1 MKRVSNEH
9 FGQWVNASKKVRF
22 TFEGN
27 VINGLAG
34 DSVASALLANNQ
46 WLQSRSFKYHRPRGP
61 LTLCGHDANTLVQTP
76 TTPNLLADHL
86 PARDHLSVS
95 AQNYTGSLYFDV
107 SRILDWF
114 GRFLPVGFYYKA
126 FFKPRGIWAYWEP
139 IVRKAAGLGVS
150 NLEVEAPYNDK
161 AYCFCDI
168 AVVGGGPAGLN
179 AALHAA
185 NAGATVALIEQEP
198 HLGGSLNYHAF
209 GYETP
214 RIASTEISVETSAD
228 RSTENSVGPS
238 KTGDAAST
246 TDARDAFSAISA
258 QRDAL
263 IRAVEAHPN
272 IRVLRSATCNA
283 WFTDHYLPVLQ
294 GTRLIKL
301 RAKQTILATGSSE
314 QHVVFRNN
322 DLPGVVMCSA
332 LDRLTRLYG
341 VIPSAPVAVLAGN
354 DHAYRTALS
363 SHDGG
368 ANVQAIIDLRDGC
381 DDPALSRE
389 VERRGI
395 TIYQRC
401 AVFEAASRAT
411 GKVLSELIVHRLDDN
426 GNASEKIATLDCG
439 VLAMSAGFMP
449 AYQLACQ
456 AGAVLGY
463 DDETAQF
470 QLSKLPAGMHLAG
483 SVDSIFSL
491 AAVEASGRNAARQ
504 AMKNLDAELT
514 TDEDENTTCTERV
527 NHPWPFVKHP
537 KGREFVDFDEDL
549 QIKDILN
556 ATRMGYRDI
565 QLVKRFSTVGMGPS
579 QGRHSALPTARLVAK
594 ATERSVNETG
604 VTTARPPLTPE
615 PLGLLAGRRFH
626 PLRRTPLHNRHL
638 HLGAQMM
645 PAGAWQRPAFYGTP
659 EQRDAAIQAEVAAV
673 RTGVGIIDVSTLG
686 GIELRGPDAAEFM
699 NRLYTFG
706 FAKQPIG
713 KTRYAVLTNELGV
726 VADDGVAARIDE
738 DHYYV
743 TATTSGVDRVYRDML
758 KWNAQWRLDVD
769 IANVTSAF
777 SAVNV
782 AGPKSRDV
790 LASLGCDIN
799 LDADEF
805 PYLAYR
811 EAALAGIPTRM
822 MRVGFVGELGYEL
835 HVPSPY
841 IGVLWDRLMEA
852 GSEFKIRAFGVEAQ
866 RLLRLEKGH
875 IIVGQDTDGM
885 TQPDEVSLRWAI
897 AKNKPFFVGAKSV
910 EILSKA
916 PLERKLVGFEL
927 GATSPQPKE
936 GHLVIRDGD
945 IVGAVTSCE
954 YSPTL
959 NKIIGLAY
967 VHPADSASGAEVV
980 IRTDNAVHVHAH
992 VADTPFYDPDNA
1004 RQGL

>member
-1 MKRVSNEH
+1 MKRVSNQY
-9 FGQWVNASKKVRF
+9 FGQWVNADEKVRF
-22 TFEGN
+22 TFEGKE
-27 VINGLAG
+27 INGLAG
-34 DSVASALLANNQ
+34 DSVASALIANNQ

-61 LTLCGHDANTLVQTP
+61 LTLCGHDANTLIQTP

-86 PARDHLSVS
+86 RAEDHLAVS
-95 AQNYTGSLYFDV
+95 AQNYTGSLHFDL
-107 SRILDWF
+107 SRLLDWF

-150 NLEVEAPYNDK
+150 NLKVKAPYNDK
-161 AYCFCDI
+161 TYVFCDI
-168 AVVGGGPAGLN
+168 AVVGAGPAGLN

-185 NAGATVALIEQEP
+185 NSGAKVVLIEQEP
-198 HLGGSLNYHAF
+198 HLGGSLNYHGF
-209 GYETP
+209 GYSSSSRATP
-214 RIASTEISVETSAD
+214 DRNEKPDANKDSEIGERFSTAAVQRNNLVE
-228 RSTENSVGPS
+228 
-238 KTGDAAST
+238 
-246 TDARDAFSAISA
+246 
-258 QRDAL
+258 
-263 IRAVEAHPN
+263 AVESHPN
-272 IRVLRSATCNA
+272 IRVFRSATCNA

-294 GTRLIKL
+294 GTRLLKL
-301 RAKQTILATGSSE
+301 RARQTILATGSSE

-322 DLPGVVMCSA
+322 DLPGVFMCSA

-341 VIPSAPVAVLAGN
+341 VIPSTPVVVLAGN

-363 SHDGG
+363 SKDGG
-368 ANVQAIIDLRDGC
+368 ANVTAIIDLRDRC
-381 DDPALSRE
+381 DDSALSE
-389 VERRGI
+389 EAHARGI
-395 TIYQRC
+395 TLFAGCTVY
-401 AVFEAASRAT
+401 EAASSAT
-411 GKVLSELIVHRLDDN
+411 GHALSKVIVHRFHSD
-426 GNASEKIATLDCG
+426 GEAREKVATLECG

-456 AGAVLGY
+456 AGAVLSY

-470 QLSKLPAGMHLAG
+470 QLSKLPAGMQLAG
-483 SVDSIFSL
+483 SVDSIFSF

-504 AMKNLDAELT
+504 AMRNLDAEVA
-514 TDEDENTTCTERV
+514 TDEDEKFTCNEQV
-527 NHPWPFVKHP
+527 NHHWPFVKHP

-549 QIKDILN
+549 QIKDIVN

-594 ATERSVNETG
+594 ATDRSVNETG

-626 PLRRTPLHNRHL
+626 PLRRTPLHDRHL
-638 HLGAQMM
+638 CLDAQMM
-645 PAGAWQRPAFYGTP
+645 PAGSWQRPAFYGAQ
-659 EQRDAAIQAEVAAV
+659 EQRAAAIQAEVNAV

-726 VADDGVAARIDE
+726 VADDGVAARIGE
-738 DHYYV
+738 NHYYV

-758 KWNAQWRLDVD
+758 KWNAQWRLDLD

-777 SAVNV
+777 SAVNI

-790 LASLGCDIN
+790 LTALGCDIS
-799 LDADEF
+799 LEADDF

-811 EAALAGIPTRM
+811 EATLVGVPTRM

-852 GSEFKIRAFGVEAQ
+852 GQAFGIRAFGVEAQ

-897 AKNKPFFVGAKSV
+897 AKKKPFFVGAKSV
-910 EILSKA
+910 EILSKE

-927 GATSPQPKE
+927 GATAPQPKE

-945 IVGAVTSCE
+945 IFGSVTSCE

-967 VHPADSASGAEVV
+967 VHPDDSASGAEVV

-992 VADTPFYDPDNA
+992 VTDTPFYDPDNT
-1004 RQGL
+1004 RQAL

>member
-1 MKRVSNEH
+1 MKRISNEY
-9 FGQWVNASKKVRF
+9 FGQWVNADEKVRF
-22 TFEGN
+22 TFEGRE
-27 VINGLAG
+27 IRGLAG
-34 DSVASALLANNQ
+34 DSVASALIANNQ

-76 TTPNLLADHL
+76 TTPNLLADYL
-86 PARDHLSVS
+86 PAEDHLSVS
-95 AQNYTGSLYFDV
+95 AQNYTGSLNFDL
-107 SRILDWF
+107 SRVLDWF

-139 IVRKAAGLGVS
+139 IVRKAAGLGIS
-150 NLEVEAPYNDK
+150 NLQVKAPYNDK
-161 AYCFCDI
+161 TYVFSDI
-168 AVVGGGPAGLN
+168 AVVGAGPAGLN

-185 NAGATVALIEQEP
+185 NSGAKVVLIEQEP
-198 HLGGSLNYHAF
+198 HLGGSLNYHGF
-209 GYETP
+209 SYSSSP
-214 RIASTEISVETSAD
+214 IAVTDTDDNPDATANSEIGD
-228 RSTENSVGPS
+228 RF
-238 KTGDAAST
+238 ST
-246 TDARDAFSAISA
+246 TTA
-258 QRDAL
+258 QRNTL
-263 IRAVEAHPN
+263 VNAVESHPN

-301 RAKQTILATGSSE
+301 RARQTILATGSSE
-314 QHVVFRNN
+314 QHIVFRNN
-322 DLPGVVMCSA
+322 DLPGVIMCSA

-341 VIPSAPVAVLAGN
+341 VIPSLPIAVLAGN
-354 DHAYRTALS
+354 DQAYRTALS

-368 ANVQAIIDLRDGC
+368 ANVTAIIDLRDRC
-381 DDPALSRE
+381 DDPALSGE
-389 VERRGI
+389 AQARGI
-395 TIYQRC
+395 TLFAGCTVY
-401 AVFEAASRAT
+401 EAASRAT
-411 GKVLSELIVHRLDDN
+411 QHALSSITIHRFAQNGEVGEKVT
-426 GNASEKIATLDCG
+426 TLECG

-456 AGAVLGY
+456 AGAILSY
-463 DDETAQF
+463 DDEVAQF

-483 SVDSIFSL
+483 SLDSVFSL
-491 AAVEASGRNAARQ
+491 ASVEASGRNAARQ
-504 AMKNLDAELT
+504 ALRDLNLDTESNQR
-514 TDEDENTTCTERV
+514 DEDLPCTEKV

-549 QIKDILN
+549 QIKDIVN

-594 ATERSVNETG
+594 ATDRSVNETG

-626 PLRRTPLHNRHL
+626 PLRRTPLHDRHVDL
-638 HLGAQMM
+638 NAQIM
-645 PAGAWQRPAFYGTP
+645 PAGNWQRPAFYGTP
-659 EQRDAAIQAEVAAV
+659 EQRDDAIQAEVNAV
-673 RTGVGIIDVSTLG
+673 RTAVGIIDVSTLG

-726 VADDGVAARIDE
+726 VADDGVAARIGE

-743 TATTSGVDRVYRDML
+743 TATTGGVDRVYRDML

-777 SAVNV
+777 SAVNI

-790 LASLGCDIN
+790 LTALGCDIS
-799 LDADEF
+799 LEADDF

-811 EAALAGIPTRM
+811 EATLVGVPTRM

-852 GSEFKIRAFGVEAQ
+852 GQAFGIRAFGVEAQ

-897 AKNKPFFVGAKSV
+897 ATKKPFFVGAKSV

-927 GATSPQPKE
+927 GANAPQPKE

-945 IVGAVTSCE
+945 IVGSVTSCE

-967 VHPADSASGAEVV
+967 VHPADSTSGAEVV

-992 VADTPFYDPDNA
+992 VADTPFYDPDNT
-1004 RQGL
+1004 RQAL

>member
-1 MKRVSNEH
+1 MKRVSNEY
-9 FGQWVNASKKVRF
+9 FGQWVNADEKVRF
-22 TFEGN
+22 TFEGKE
-27 VINGLAG
+27 INGLAG
-34 DSVASALLANNQ
+34 DSVASALVANNQ

-61 LTLCGHDANTLVQTP
+61 LTLCGHDANTLIQTP

-86 PARDHLSVS
+86 RAADHLAVA
-95 AQNYTGSLYFDV
+95 AQNYTGSLNFDL
-107 SRILDWF
+107 SRVLDWF

-150 NLEVEAPYNDK
+150 NLKVKAPYNDK
-161 AYCFCDI
+161 TYVFCDI
-168 AVVGGGPAGLN
+168 AVVGAGPAGLN

-185 NAGATVALIEQEP
+185 NSGAKVVLIEQEP
-198 HLGGSLNYHAF
+198 HLGGSLNYHGF
-209 GYETP
+209 GY
-214 RIASTEISVETSAD
+214 SLSAGATALND
-228 RSTENSVGPS
+228 ENSAPS
-238 KTGDAAST
+238 TNFEIAEPFSTAA
-246 TDARDAFSAISA
+246 A
-258 QRDAL
+258 QRNRMVNA
-263 IRAVEAHPN
+263 IESHPN

-301 RAKQTILATGSSE
+301 RARQTILATGSSE

-341 VIPSAPVAVLAGN
+341 VIPSTPVVVLAGN

-368 ANVQAIIDLRDGC
+368 ANVTAIIDLRDRC
-381 DDPALSRE
+381 DDPVLSGAAQA
-389 VERRGI
+389 RGI
-395 TIYQRC
+395 TLYTGC
-401 AVFEAASRAT
+401 TVYEAASSAT
-411 GKVLSELIVHRLDDN
+411 GHALSKVIVHRFGSD
-426 GNASEKIATLDCG
+426 GEASEKVATLECG

-456 AGAVLGY
+456 AGAVLSY
-463 DDETAQF
+463 DDVTAQF
-470 QLSKLPAGMHLAG
+470 QLSNLPAGMHLAG
-483 SVDSIFSL
+483 SVDSVFSF
-491 AAVEASGRNAARQ
+491 ASVEASGRNAARQ
-504 AMKNLDAELT
+504 ALSNLDAEIAK
-514 TDEDENTTCTERV
+514 DEDENVSCNEQV

-549 QIKDILN
+549 QIKDIVN

-594 ATERSVNETG
+594 ATDRSVNETG

-626 PLRRTPLHNRHL
+626 PLRRTPLHDRHL
-638 HLGAQMM
+638 GLGAQMM
-645 PAGAWQRPAFYGTP
+645 PAGNWQRPAFYGP
-659 EQRDAAIQAEVAAV
+659 QEQRATAIQAEVNAV
-673 RTGVGIIDVSTLG
+673 RTEVGIIDVSTLG

-726 VADDGVAARIDE
+726 VADDGVAARIGE
-738 DHYYV
+738 NHYYV

-777 SAVNV
+777 SAVNI

-790 LASLGCDIN
+790 LTALGCDIS
-799 LDADEF
+799 LEADDF

-811 EAALAGIPTRM
+811 EATLVGVPARM

-835 HVPSPY
+835 HVPSPF

-852 GSEFKIRAFGVEAQ
+852 GQGFGIRAFGVEAQ

-897 AKNKPFFVGAKSV
+897 AKKKPFFVGAKSV

-927 GATSPQPKE
+927 GASAPQPKE

-945 IVGAVTSCE
+945 IVGSVTSCE

-967 VHPADSASGAEVV
+967 VHPADSASGAEVL

-992 VADTPFYDPDNA
+992 VADTPFYDPENT
-1004 RQGL
+1004 RQAL

>member
-9 FGQWVNASKKVRF
+9 FGQWVNADEKVRF
-22 TFEGN
+22 TFEGKE
-27 VINGLAG
+27 INGLAG
-34 DSVASALLANNQ
+34 DSVASALIANNQ

-61 LTLCGHDANTLVQTP
+61 LTLCGHDANTLIQTP

-86 PARDHLSVS
+86 RAEDHLAVS
-95 AQNYTGSLYFDV
+95 AQNYTGSLNFDL
-107 SRILDWF
+107 SRVLDWF

-150 NLEVEAPYNDK
+150 NLKVKAPYNDK
-161 AYCFCDI
+161 TYVFCDI
-168 AVVGGGPAGLN
+168 AVVGAGPAGLN

-185 NAGATVALIEQEP
+185 NSGAKVVLIEQEP
-198 HLGGSLNYHAF
+198 HLGGSLNYHGF
-209 GYETP
+209 GYSSSPSAVTGSDDNP
-214 RIASTEISVETSAD
+214 DATANSEIGD
-228 RSTENSVGPS
+228 RF
-238 KTGDAAST
+238 ST
-246 TDARDAFSAISA
+246 TTA
-258 QRDAL
+258 QRNSLVNA
-263 IRAVEAHPN
+263 IESHPS

-314 QHVVFRNN
+314 QHIVFRNN

-341 VIPSAPVAVLAGN
+341 VIPSTPVVVLAGN

-368 ANVQAIIDLRDGC
+368 VNVAAIIDLRDRC
-381 DDPALSRE
+381 DDPALSE
-389 VERRGI
+389 EAHARGI
-395 TIYQRC
+395 TLYAGC
-401 AVFEAASRAT
+401 TAYEAASSAT
-411 GKVLSELIVHRLDDN
+411 GHALSKVIVRRLGSD
-426 GNASEKIATLDCG
+426 GEASENVATLECG

-456 AGAVLGY
+456 AGAVLSY

-483 SVDSIFSL
+483 SVDSVFSF

-504 AMKNLDAELT
+504 AVRNLDAEVA
-514 TDEDENTTCTERV
+514 TDEDEKFTCNEQV

-549 QIKDILN
+549 QIKDIVN

-594 ATERSVNETG
+594 ATDRSVNETG

-626 PLRRTPLHNRHL
+626 PLRRTPLHDRHL
-638 HLGAQMM
+638 GLGAQMM
-645 PAGAWQRPAFYGTP
+645 PAGNWQRPAFYGP
-659 EQRDAAIQAEVAAV
+659 QEQRAAAIQAEVNAV
-673 RTGVGIIDVSTLG
+673 RTEVGIIDVSTLG

-706 FAKQPIG
+706 FAKQPVG

-726 VADDGVAARIDE
+726 VADDGVAARIGE
-738 DHYYV
+738 NHYYV

-777 SAVNV
+777 SAVNI

-790 LASLGCDIN
+790 LTALGCNIS
-799 LDADEF
+799 LEADDF

-811 EAALAGIPTRM
+811 EATLVGVSARM

-852 GSEFKIRAFGVEAQ
+852 GQAFGIRAFGVEAQ

-897 AKNKPFFVGAKSV
+897 AKKKPFFVGAKSV

-927 GATSPQPKE
+927 GATAPQPKE

-945 IVGAVTSCE
+945 IVGSVTSCE

-959 NKIIGLAY
+959 NRIIGLAY
-967 VHPADSASGAEVV
+967 VHPDDSASGAELV
-980 IRTDNAVHVHAH
+980 IRTDNAVHVHAR
-992 VADTPFYDPDNA
+992 VADTPFYDPENT
-1004 RQGL
+1004 RQAL

>member
-1 MKRVSNEH
+1 MKRISNEH
-9 FGQWVNASKKVRF
+9 FGQWVDPSAKVRF
-22 TFEGN
+22 TFEGK
-27 VINGLAG
+27 VIDGLAG

-61 LTLCGHDANTLVQTP
+61 LTLCGHDANTLIQTP

-86 PARDHLSVS
+86 PAKDHLSVT
-95 AQNYTGSLYFDV
+95 AQNYTGSLHFDL

-126 FFKPRGIWAYWEP
+126 FFKPRGIWTYWEP

-150 NLEVEAPYNDK
+150 NLKVEAPYNDK
-161 AYCFCDI
+161 VYAFCDI
-168 AVVGGGPAGLN
+168 AVIGSGPAGLS

-185 NAGATVALIEQEP
+185 QSGAEVVLIEQEP
-198 HLGGSLNYHAF
+198 HLGGSLNYHSF
-209 GYETP
+209 GY
-214 RIASTEISVETSAD
+214 ATSAAAD
-228 RSTENSVGPS
+228 VDSDGDTDTNLDTNL
-238 KTGDAAST
+238 KT
-246 TDARDAFSAISA
+246 AFSAIA
-258 QRDAL
+258 THRKTL
-263 IRAVEAHPN
+263 IEAVEENPN

-283 WFTDHYLPVLQ
+283 WFTDHYLPVLR
-294 GTRLIKL
+294 GNRLIKL
-301 RAKQTILATGSSE
+301 RAKQTIVATGSSE

-341 VIPSAPVAVLAGN
+341 AIPSAPVVVLAGN

-368 ANVQAIIDLRDGC
+368 VNVTAIIDLRDRC
-381 DDPALSRE
+381 DDPILADEARLRN
-389 VERRGI
+389 I
-395 TIYQRC
+395 TIHQRC
-401 AVFEAASRAT
+401 AVFEAASSTFTHA
-411 GKVLSELIVHRLDDN
+411 LSRVTVHRLADC
-426 GNASEKIATLDCG
+426 GKAAEKVATLDCG
-439 VLAMSAGFMP
+439 ILAMSAGFMP

-456 AGAVLGY
+456 AGAILSY

-470 QLSKLPAGMHLAG
+470 QLSNLPRGMHLAG
-483 SVDSIFSL
+483 SVKSVFAL
-491 AAVEASGRNAARQ
+491 ASVEASGRDAARQ
-504 AMKNLDAELT
+504 AIRALDLGTKRELG
-514 TDEDENTTCTERV
+514 EDENLPCYEKV

-549 QIKDILN
+549 QIKDIVN

-594 ATERSVNETG
+594 ATDRSVNETG

-626 PLRRTPLHNRHL
+626 PFRQTPLHERHL
-638 HLGAQMM
+638 KLGAQMM
-645 PAGAWQRPAFYGTP
+645 PAGNWQRPAYYGIP
-659 EQRDAAIQAEVAAV
+659 EQRDALIQAEVNAV

-706 FAKQPIG
+706 FVKQPIG

-726 VADDGVAARIDE
+726 IADDGVAARISE
-738 DHYYV
+738 HHYYV
-743 TATTSGVDRVYRDML
+743 TATTSGVDGVYRDML
-758 KWNAQWRLDVD
+758 RWNAQWRLHVD
-769 IANVTSAF
+769 IANITSAF

-790 LASLGCDIN
+790 LTAMGCDIS
-799 LDADEF
+799 LDAHDF

-811 EAALAGIPTRM
+811 EGSLAGIPARM

-835 HVPSPY
+835 HVPSPH
-841 IGVLWDRLMEA
+841 IGALWDGLMDT
-852 GSEFKIRAFGVEAQ
+852 GKEFGLRTFGVEAQ

-885 TQPDEVSLRWAI
+885 TQPNEVSLRWAI
-897 AKNKPFFVGAKSV
+897 AKKKPFFVGAKSI
-910 EILSKA
+910 EILSNA
-916 PLERKLVGFEL
+916 PLERQLVGFDL
-927 GATSPQPKE
+927 VAGSPQPKE
-936 GHLVIRDGD
+936 GHLVIRNGH
-945 IVGAVTSCE
+945 IVGSVTSCE

-967 VHPADSASGAEVV
+967 VHPEDSASGTEVV
-980 IRTDNAVHVHAH
+980 IRTDNAVQVLAR

-1004 RQGL
+1004 RQDL

>member
-1 MKRVSNEH
+1 MKRISNEY
-9 FGQWVNASKKVRF
+9 FGLWVNADEKVRF
-22 TFEGN
+22 TFEGRE
-27 VINGLAG
+27 ISGLAG
-34 DSVASALLANNQ
+34 DSVASALIANNQ

-61 LTLCGHDANTLVQTP
+61 LTLCGHDANTLIQTP
-76 TTPNLLADHL
+76 KTPNLLADHL
-86 PARDHLSVS
+86 PAEDHLSVS
-95 AQNYTGSLYFDV
+95 AQNYTGTLHFDL
-107 SRILDWF
+107 SRMLDWF

-150 NLEVEAPYNDK
+150 NLKVKAPYTDK
-161 AYCFCDI
+161 TYVFCDI
-168 AVVGGGPAGLN
+168 AVVGAGPAGLN

-185 NAGATVALIEQEP
+185 KSGAKVVLIEQEP
-198 HLGGSLNYHAF
+198 HLGGSLNYHGF
-209 GYETP
+209 GYSSSSIATP
-214 RIASTEISVETSAD
+214 GRDDWFSTATAQ
-228 RSTENSVGPS
+228 RSTLVN
-238 KTGDAAST
+238 
-246 TDARDAFSAISA
+246 
-258 QRDAL
+258 
-263 IRAVEAHPN
+263 AVESHPN
-272 IRVLRSATCNA
+272 IRVFRSATCNA

-341 VIPSAPVAVLAGN
+341 IIPSAPIVVLAGN

-368 ANVQAIIDLRDGC
+368 ANVTAIIDLRDRC
-381 DDPALSRE
+381 DDSALSQE
-389 VERRGI
+389 AQARGI
-395 TIYQRC
+395 TLFAGCTVY
-401 AVFEAASRAT
+401 EAASSAT
-411 GKVLSELIVHRLDDN
+411 GQVLSKVIVHRLGSDSD
-426 GNASEKIATLDCG
+426 ASEKVATLDCG

-456 AGAVLGY
+456 AGAVLSY
-463 DDETAQF
+463 DDEAAQF

-483 SVDSIFSL
+483 SVDSVFSF
-491 AAVEASGRNAARQ
+491 ASVEASGRNAARR
-504 AMKNLDAELT
+504 AVRNLDAELA
-514 TDEDENTTCTERV
+514 TDEDENFTCDEKV
-527 NHPWPFVKHP
+527 NHPWPFVKHT

-549 QIKDILN
+549 QIKDIVN

-594 ATERSVNETG
+594 ATDRSVNETG

-615 PLGLLAGRRFH
+615 PLALLAGRRFH
-626 PLRRTPLHNRHL
+626 PLRRTPLHERHL
-638 HLGAQMM
+638 SLNAQMM
-645 PAGAWQRPAFYGTP
+645 PAGNWQRPAFYGTQ
-659 EQRDAAIQAEVAAV
+659 EQRAAAIQAEVTAV

-726 VADDGVAARIDE
+726 VADDGVAARIAE

-758 KWNAQWRLDVD
+758 KWNAQWRLNID

-777 SAVNV
+777 SAVNI

-790 LASLGCDIN
+790 LTAMGCDIG
-799 LDADEF
+799 LEADDF

-811 EAALAGIPTRM
+811 EGTLAGVPARM

-841 IGVLWDRLMEA
+841 IGVLWDRLMEVGEA
-852 GSEFKIRAFGVEAQ
+852 FGLRAFGVEAQ

-897 AKNKPFFVGAKSV
+897 AKKKPFFVGAKSV

-927 GATSPQPKE
+927 GATAPQPKE

-945 IVGAVTSCE
+945 IVGSVTSCE

-967 VHPADSASGAEVV
+967 VHPADSASGAEIV
-980 IRTDNAVHVHAH
+980 IRTDNAVHVNAQ

-1004 RQGL
+1004 RQAR

>member
-1 MKRVSNEH
+1 MKRISNEY
-9 FGQWVNASKKVRF
+9 FGLWVNADEKVRF
-22 TFEGN
+22 TFEGRE
-27 VINGLAG
+27 ISGLAG
-34 DSVASALLANNQ
+34 DSVASALIANNQ

-61 LTLCGHDANTLVQTP
+61 LTLCGHDANTLIQTP
-76 TTPNLLADHL
+76 KTPNLLADHL
-86 PARDHLSVS
+86 PAEDHLSVS
-95 AQNYTGSLYFDV
+95 AQNYTGTLHFDL
-107 SRILDWF
+107 SRMLDWF

-150 NLEVEAPYNDK
+150 NLKVKAPYTDK
-161 AYCFCDI
+161 TYVFCDI
-168 AVVGGGPAGLN
+168 AVVGAGPAGLN

-185 NAGATVALIEQEP
+185 KSGAKVVLIEQEP
-198 HLGGSLNYHAF
+198 HLGGSLNYHGF
-209 GYETP
+209 GYSSSSIATP
-214 RIASTEISVETSAD
+214 GRDDWFSTATAQ
-228 RSTENSVGPS
+228 RSTLVN
-238 KTGDAAST
+238 
-246 TDARDAFSAISA
+246 
-258 QRDAL
+258 
-263 IRAVEAHPN
+263 AVESHPN
-272 IRVLRSATCNA
+272 IRVFRSATCNA

-341 VIPSAPVAVLAGN
+341 IIPSDPIVVLAGN

-368 ANVQAIIDLRDGC
+368 ANVTAIIDLRDRC
-381 DDPALSRE
+381 DDSALSQE
-389 VERRGI
+389 AQARGI
-395 TIYQRC
+395 TLFAGCTVY
-401 AVFEAASRAT
+401 EAASSAT
-411 GKVLSELIVHRLDDN
+411 GQVLSKVIVHRLGSDGD
-426 GNASEKIATLDCG
+426 ASEKVATLDCG

-456 AGAVLGY
+456 AGAVLSY
-463 DDETAQF
+463 DDEAAQF

-483 SVDSIFSL
+483 SVDSVFSF
-491 AAVEASGRNAARQ
+491 ASVEASGRNAARR
-504 AMKNLDAELT
+504 AVRNLDAELA
-514 TDEDENTTCTERV
+514 TDEDENFTCDEKV
-527 NHPWPFVKHP
+527 NHPWPFVKHT

-549 QIKDILN
+549 QIKDIVN

-594 ATERSVNETG
+594 ATDRSVNETG

-615 PLGLLAGRRFH
+615 PLALLAGRRFH
-626 PLRRTPLHNRHL
+626 PLRRTPLHERHL
-638 HLGAQMM
+638 SLNAQMM
-645 PAGAWQRPAFYGTP
+645 PAGNWQRPAFYGTQ
-659 EQRDAAIQAEVAAV
+659 EQRAAAIQAEVTAV

-726 VADDGVAARIDE
+726 VADDGVAARIAE

-758 KWNAQWRLDVD
+758 KWNAQWRLNID

-777 SAVNV
+777 SAVNI

-790 LASLGCDIN
+790 LTAMGCDIG
-799 LDADEF
+799 LEADDF

-811 EAALAGIPTRM
+811 EGTLAGVPARM

-841 IGVLWDRLMEA
+841 IGVLWDRLMEVGEA
-852 GSEFKIRAFGVEAQ
+852 FGLRAFGVEAQ

-897 AKNKPFFVGAKSV
+897 AKKKPFFVGAKSV

-927 GATSPQPKE
+927 GATAPQPKE

-945 IVGAVTSCE
+945 IVGSVTSCE

-967 VHPADSASGAEVV
+967 VHPADSASGAEIV
-980 IRTDNAVHVHAH
+980 IRTDNAVHVNAQ

-1004 RQGL
+1004 RQAR

>member
-1 MKRVSNEH
+1 MKRVSNQY
-9 FGQWVNASKKVRF
+9 FGQWVNADEKVRF
-22 TFEGN
+22 TFEGKE
-27 VINGLAG
+27 INGLAG
-34 DSVASALLANNQ
+34 DSVASALIANNQ

-61 LTLCGHDANTLVQTP
+61 LTLCGHDANTLIQTP

-86 PARDHLSVS
+86 RAEDHLAVS
-95 AQNYTGSLYFDV
+95 AQNYTGSLHFDL
-107 SRILDWF
+107 SRLLDWF

-150 NLEVEAPYNDK
+150 NLKVKAPYNDK
-161 AYCFCDI
+161 TYVFCDI
-168 AVVGGGPAGLN
+168 AVVGAGPAGLN

-185 NAGATVALIEQEP
+185 NSGAKVVLIEQEP
-198 HLGGSLNYHAF
+198 HLGGSLNYHGF
-209 GYETP
+209 GYSSSSRATP
-214 RIASTEISVETSAD
+214 DRNEKPDANKDSEIGERFSTAAVQRNNLVE
-228 RSTENSVGPS
+228 
-238 KTGDAAST
+238 
-246 TDARDAFSAISA
+246 
-258 QRDAL
+258 
-263 IRAVEAHPN
+263 AVESHPN
-272 IRVLRSATCNA
+272 IRVFRSATCNA

-294 GTRLIKL
+294 GTRLLKL
-301 RAKQTILATGSSE
+301 RARQTILATGSSE

-322 DLPGVVMCSA
+322 DLPGVFMCSA

-341 VIPSAPVAVLAGN
+341 VIPSTPVVVLAGN

-363 SHDGG
+363 SKDGG
-368 ANVQAIIDLRDGC
+368 ANVTAIIDLRDRC
-381 DDPALSRE
+381 DDSALSE
-389 VERRGI
+389 EAHARGI
-395 TIYQRC
+395 TLFAGCTVY
-401 AVFEAASRAT
+401 EAASSAT
-411 GKVLSELIVHRLDDN
+411 GHALSKVIVHRFHSD
-426 GNASEKIATLDCG
+426 GEAREKVATLECG

-456 AGAVLGY
+456 AGAVLSY

-483 SVDSIFSL
+483 SVDSIFSF

-504 AMKNLDAELT
+504 AMRNLDAEVA
-514 TDEDENTTCTERV
+514 TDEDEKFTCNEQV
-527 NHPWPFVKHP
+527 NHHWPFVKHP

-549 QIKDILN
+549 QIKDIVN

-594 ATERSVNETG
+594 ATDRSVNETG

-626 PLRRTPLHNRHL
+626 PLRRTPLHDRHL
-638 HLGAQMM
+638 CLDAQMM
-645 PAGAWQRPAFYGTP
+645 PAGSWQRPAFYGAQ
-659 EQRDAAIQAEVAAV
+659 EQRAAAIQAEVNAV

-726 VADDGVAARIDE
+726 VADDGVAARIGE
-738 DHYYV
+738 NHYYV

-758 KWNAQWRLDVD
+758 KWNAQWRLDLD

-777 SAVNV
+777 SAVNI

-790 LASLGCDIN
+790 LTALGCDIS
-799 LDADEF
+799 LEADDF

-811 EAALAGIPTRM
+811 EATLVGVPTRM

-852 GSEFKIRAFGVEAQ
+852 GQAFGIRAFGVEAQ

-875 IIVGQDTDGM
+875 IIVGQDTDGV

-897 AKNKPFFVGAKSV
+897 AKKKPFFVGAKSV

-927 GATSPQPKE
+927 GATAPQPKE

-945 IVGAVTSCE
+945 IVGSVTSCE

-967 VHPADSASGAEVV
+967 VHPADSASGAELL

-992 VADTPFYDPDNA
+992 VADTPFYDPGNA

>member
-1 MKRVSNEH
+1 MKRIHNEH
-9 FGQWVNASKKVRF
+9 FGQWVTASEKVRF
-22 TFEGN
+22 TFEGKE
-27 VINGLAG
+27 INGLAG
-34 DSVASALLANNQ
+34 DSVASALIANDQ

-76 TTPNLLADHL
+76 TAPNLLADHL
-86 PARDHLSVS
+86 PAKNHLSVS
-95 AQNYTGSLYFDV
+95 AQNYTGSLNFDA
-107 SRILDWF
+107 SRILDWL

-126 FFKPRGIWAYWEP
+126 FFKPRGIWSYWEP
-139 IVRKAAGLGVS
+139 IVRKAAGLGIS
-150 NLEVEAPYNDK
+150 NLKVEAPYTDK
-161 AYCFCDI
+161 IYVFCDI
-168 AVVGGGPAGLN
+168 AVVGAGPAGLN
-179 AALHAA
+179 AALYAA
-185 NAGATVALIEQEP
+185 NLGAKVTLIEQEP
-198 HLGGSLNYHAF
+198 HLGGSLNYHGF
-209 GYETP
+209 GYSSQPITTTDSNANP
-214 RIASTEISVETSAD
+214 DTSAD
-228 RSTENSVGPS
+228 
-238 KTGDAAST
+238 AAIRDRFST
-246 TDARDAFSAISA
+246 TAAY
-258 QRDAL
+258 RDAL
-263 IRAVEAHPN
+263 VQAVETHPN

-301 RAKQTILATGSSE
+301 RARQTILASGTSE

-341 VIPSAPVAVLAGN
+341 VIPSTPIVVLAGN

-363 SHDGG
+363 SYDGG
-368 ANVQAIIDLRDGC
+368 ANVTAIIDLRDRC
-381 DDPALSRE
+381 DDPSLFGE
-389 VERRGI
+389 VRARGI
-395 TIYQRC
+395 TVYQSC
-401 AVFEAASRAT
+401 TVFEAKSNAT
-411 GKVLSELIVHRLDDN
+411 GHTLSRVIVHRA
-426 GNASEKIATLDCG
+426 GNNADAGEKVATLDCG

-456 AGAVLGY
+456 AGAVLSY
-463 DDETAQF
+463 DDEASQF

-483 SVDSIFSL
+483 SVDSVFSFTS
-491 AAVEASGRNAARQ
+491 VEASGRNAARQ
-504 AMKNLDAELT
+504 AMRHLDLELAI
-514 TDEDENTTCTERV
+514 DEDENIACGEHV

-549 QIKDILN
+549 QIKDIIN

-579 QGRHSALPTARLVAK
+579 QGRHSALPTARLVAS
-594 ATERSVNETG
+594 ATNRSVNETG

-626 PLRRTPLHNRHL
+626 PLRRTPLHDRHL
-638 HLGAQMM
+638 VLGAQMM
-645 PAGAWQRPAFYGTP
+645 PAGNWRRPAFYGAQ
-659 EQRDAAIQAEVAAV
+659 EQREAAIHAEVVAV

-726 VADDGVAARIDE
+726 VSDDGVAARIDE

-769 IANVTSAF
+769 VANVTSAF

-790 LASLGCDIN
+790 LAALGCNID
-799 LDADEF
+799 LGADDF

-811 EAALAGIPTRM
+811 EATLAGIPARM

-835 HVPSPY
+835 HVPSPHV
-841 IGVLWDRLMEA
+841 GVLWDRLMEA
-852 GSEFKIRAFGVEAQ
+852 GKAFGIRAFGVEAQ

-897 AKNKPFFVGAKSV
+897 AKKKPFFVGAKSV
-910 EILSKA
+910 EILSRA
-916 PLERKLVGFEL
+916 PLERQLVGFEL

-945 IVGAVTSCE
+945 IVGSVTSSE
-954 YSPTL
+954 YSPTM

-967 VHPADSASGAEVV
+967 VHPSDSVLGAEVV
-980 IRTDNAVHVHAH
+980 IRVDNAVHVHAR
-992 VADTPFYDPDNA
+992 VVDTPFYDPDNT
-1004 RQGL
+1004 RQDL

>member
-1 MKRVSNEH
+1 MKRVSNEY
-9 FGQWVNASKKVRF
+9 FGQWVNADEKVRF
-22 TFEGN
+22 TFEGKE
-27 VINGLAG
+27 INGLAG
-34 DSVASALLANNQ
+34 DSVASALIANNQ

-61 LTLCGHDANTLVQTP
+61 LTLCGHDANTLIQTP

-86 PARDHLSVS
+86 RAEDHLAVS
-95 AQNYTGSLYFDV
+95 AQNYTGSLNFDL
-107 SRILDWF
+107 SRVLDWF

-150 NLEVEAPYNDK
+150 NLKVKAPYNDK
-161 AYCFCDI
+161 TYVFCDI
-168 AVVGGGPAGLN
+168 AVVGAGPAGLN

-185 NAGATVALIEQEP
+185 NSGAKVVLIEQEP
-198 HLGGSLNYHAF
+198 HLGGSLNYHGFA
-209 GYETP
+209 YSSSPSATP
-214 RIASTEISVETSAD
+214 RNNQKPDASTDSELGERFSATAAQRNNLVET
-228 RSTENSVGPS
+228 
-238 KTGDAAST
+238 
-246 TDARDAFSAISA
+246 
-258 QRDAL
+258 
-263 IRAVEAHPN
+263 VESHPN
-272 IRVLRSATCNA
+272 IRVLSSATCNA

-341 VIPSAPVAVLAGN
+341 LIPSTPVAVLAGN

-368 ANVQAIIDLRDGC
+368 ANVTAIIDLRDRC
-381 DDPALSRE
+381 DDPALSE
-389 VERRGI
+389 EAHARGI
-395 TIYQRC
+395 TLFAGCTLY
-401 AVFEAASRAT
+401 EAASSAT
-411 GKVLSELIVHRLDDN
+411 GHALSKVTVHRFGSD
-426 GNASEKIATLDCG
+426 GEAIEKVATLECG

-456 AGAVLGY
+456 AGAVLSY

-483 SVDSIFSL
+483 SVDSVFSF

-504 AMKNLDAELT
+504 AVRNLDVEVA
-514 TDEDENTTCTERV
+514 TDEDENITCNEQV

-549 QIKDILN
+549 QIKDIVN

-579 QGRHSALPTARLVAK
+579 QGRHSALPTARLVAR
-594 ATERSVNETG
+594 ATDRSVNETG

-626 PLRRTPLHNRHL
+626 PLRRTPLHDRHL
-638 HLGAQMM
+638 GLGAQMM
-645 PAGAWQRPAFYGTP
+645 PAGNWQRPAFYGP
-659 EQRDAAIQAEVAAV
+659 QEQRAAAIQAEVNAV
-673 RTGVGIIDVSTLG
+673 RTEVGIIDVSTLG

-726 VADDGVAARIDE
+726 VADDGVAARIGE
-738 DHYYV
+738 NHYYV

-777 SAVNV
+777 SAVNI

-790 LASLGCDIN
+790 LTALGCDIS
-799 LDADEF
+799 LEADDF

-811 EAALAGIPTRM
+811 EATLAGVPARM

-841 IGVLWDRLMEA
+841 IGVLWDRLIEV
-852 GSEFKIRAFGVEAQ
+852 GEGFGIRPFGVEAQ

-897 AKNKPFFVGAKSV
+897 AKKKPFFVGAKSV

-927 GATSPQPKE
+927 GATAPQPKE

-945 IVGAVTSCE
+945 IVGSVTSCE

-967 VHPADSASGAEVV
+967 VHPADSTSGAELL

-992 VADTPFYDPDNA
+992 VADTPFYDPGNA

>member
-1 MKRVSNEH
+1 MKRISNEY
-9 FGQWVNASKKVRF
+9 FGLWVNADEKVRF
-22 TFEGN
+22 TFEGRE
-27 VINGLAG
+27 ISGLAG
-34 DSVASALLANNQ
+34 DSVASALIANNQ

-61 LTLCGHDANTLVQTP
+61 LTLCGHDANTLIQTP
-76 TTPNLLADHL
+76 KTPNLLADHL
-86 PARDHLSVS
+86 PAEDHLSVS
-95 AQNYTGSLYFDV
+95 AQNYTGTLHFDL
-107 SRILDWF
+107 SRMLDWF

-150 NLEVEAPYNDK
+150 NLKVKAPYTDK
-161 AYCFCDI
+161 TYVFCDI
-168 AVVGGGPAGLN
+168 AVVGAGPAGLN

-185 NAGATVALIEQEP
+185 KSGAKVVLIEQEP
-198 HLGGSLNYHAF
+198 HLGGSLNYHGF
-209 GYETP
+209 GYSSSSIATP
-214 RIASTEISVETSAD
+214 GSDDRFSTATAQ
-228 RSTENSVGPS
+228 RSTLVN
-238 KTGDAAST
+238 
-246 TDARDAFSAISA
+246 
-258 QRDAL
+258 
-263 IRAVEAHPN
+263 AVESHPN
-272 IRVLRSATCNA
+272 IRVFRSATCNA

-341 VIPSAPVAVLAGN
+341 IIPSAPIVVLAGN

-368 ANVQAIIDLRDGC
+368 ANVTAIIDLRDRC
-381 DDPALSRE
+381 DDSALSQE
-389 VERRGI
+389 AQARGI
-395 TIYQRC
+395 TLFAGCTVY
-401 AVFEAASRAT
+401 EAASSAT
-411 GKVLSELIVHRLDDN
+411 GQVLSKVIVHRLGSDSD
-426 GNASEKIATLDCG
+426 ASEKVATLDCG

-456 AGAVLGY
+456 AGAVLSY
-463 DDETAQF
+463 DDEAAQF

-483 SVDSIFSL
+483 SVDSVFSF
-491 AAVEASGRNAARQ
+491 ASVEASGRNAARR
-504 AMKNLDAELT
+504 AVRNLDAELA
-514 TDEDENTTCTERV
+514 TDEDENFTCDEKV
-527 NHPWPFVKHP
+527 NHPWPFVKHT

-549 QIKDILN
+549 QIKDIVN

-594 ATERSVNETG
+594 ATDRSVNETG

-615 PLGLLAGRRFH
+615 PLALLAGRRFH
-626 PLRRTPLHNRHL
+626 PLRRTPLHERHL
-638 HLGAQMM
+638 SLNAQMM
-645 PAGAWQRPAFYGTP
+645 PAGNWQRPAFYGTQ
-659 EQRDAAIQAEVAAV
+659 EQRAAAIQAEVTAV

-726 VADDGVAARIDE
+726 VADDGVAARIAE

-758 KWNAQWRLDVD
+758 KWNAQWRLNID

-777 SAVNV
+777 SAVNI

-790 LASLGCDIN
+790 LTAMGCDIG
-799 LDADEF
+799 LEADDF

-811 EAALAGIPTRM
+811 EGTLAGVPARM

-841 IGVLWDRLMEA
+841 IGVLWDRLMEVGEA
-852 GSEFKIRAFGVEAQ
+852 FGLRAFGVEAQ

-897 AKNKPFFVGAKSV
+897 AKKKPFFVGAKSV

-927 GATSPQPKE
+927 GATAPQPKE

-945 IVGAVTSCE
+945 IVGSVTSCE

-967 VHPADSASGAEVV
+967 VHPADSASGAEIV
-980 IRTDNAVHVHAH
+980 IRTDNAVHVNAQ

-1004 RQGL
+1004 RQAR

>member
-1 MKRVSNEH
+1 MKRISNEY
-9 FGQWVNASKKVRF
+9 FGLWVNADEKVRF
-22 TFEGN
+22 TFEGRE
-27 VINGLAG
+27 ISGLAG
-34 DSVASALLANNQ
+34 DSVASALIANNQ

-61 LTLCGHDANTLVQTP
+61 LTLCGHDANTLIQTP
-76 TTPNLLADHL
+76 KTPNLLADHL
-86 PARDHLSVS
+86 PAEDHLSVS
-95 AQNYTGSLYFDV
+95 AQNYTGSLHFDL
-107 SRILDWF
+107 SRMLDWF

-150 NLEVEAPYNDK
+150 NLKVKAPYTDK
-161 AYCFCDI
+161 TYVFCDI
-168 AVVGGGPAGLN
+168 AVVGAGPAGLN

-185 NAGATVALIEQEP
+185 KSGAKVVLIEQEP
-198 HLGGSLNYHAF
+198 HLGGSLNYHGF
-209 GYETP
+209 GYSSSSIATP
-214 RIASTEISVETSAD
+214 GRDDWFSTATAQ
-228 RSTENSVGPS
+228 RSTLVN
-238 KTGDAAST
+238 
-246 TDARDAFSAISA
+246 
-258 QRDAL
+258 
-263 IRAVEAHPN
+263 AVESHPN
-272 IRVLRSATCNA
+272 IRVFRSATCNA

-341 VIPSAPVAVLAGN
+341 IIPSAPIVVLAGN

-368 ANVQAIIDLRDGC
+368 ANVTAIIDLRDRC
-381 DDPALSRE
+381 DDSALSQE
-389 VERRGI
+389 AQARGI
-395 TIYQRC
+395 TLFAGCTVY
-401 AVFEAASRAT
+401 EAASSAT
-411 GKVLSELIVHRLDDN
+411 GQVLSKVIVHRLGSDGD
-426 GNASEKIATLDCG
+426 ASEKVATLDCG

-456 AGAVLGY
+456 AGAVLSY
-463 DDETAQF
+463 DDEAAQF

-483 SVDSIFSL
+483 SVDSVFSF
-491 AAVEASGRNAARQ
+491 ASVEASGRNAARR
-504 AMKNLDAELT
+504 AVRNLDAELA
-514 TDEDENTTCTERV
+514 TDEDENFTCDEKV
-527 NHPWPFVKHP
+527 NHPWPFVKHT

-549 QIKDILN
+549 QIKDIVN

-594 ATERSVNETG
+594 ATDRSVNETG

-615 PLGLLAGRRFH
+615 PLALLAGRRFH
-626 PLRRTPLHNRHL
+626 PLRRTPLHERHL
-638 HLGAQMM
+638 SLNAQMM
-645 PAGAWQRPAFYGTP
+645 PAGNWQRPAFYGTQ
-659 EQRDAAIQAEVAAV
+659 EQRAAAIQAEVTAV

-726 VADDGVAARIDE
+726 VADDGVAARIAE

-758 KWNAQWRLDVD
+758 KWNAQWRLNID

-777 SAVNV
+777 SAVNI

-790 LASLGCDIN
+790 LTAMGCDIG
-799 LDADEF
+799 LEADDF

-811 EAALAGIPTRM
+811 EGTLAGVPARM

-841 IGVLWDRLMEA
+841 IGVLWDRLMEVGEA
-852 GSEFKIRAFGVEAQ
+852 FGLRAFGVEAQ

-897 AKNKPFFVGAKSV
+897 AKKKPFFVGAKSV

-927 GATSPQPKE
+927 GATAPQPKE

-945 IVGAVTSCE
+945 IVGSVTSCE

-967 VHPADSASGAEVV
+967 VHPADSASGAEIV
-980 IRTDNAVHVHAH
+980 IRTDNAVHVNAQ

-1004 RQGL
+1004 RQAR